1 MDSTIQALGGL
12 LLRAVPTF
20 ILVFLLHF
28 YLKWMFFTPLN
39 KVLKE
44 RRNLTEGAREAADAA
59 LRAANEKTA
68 TYEAALNDARA
79 EIHRIQEETRNGWL
93 AEQTRQMDEARARSH
108 ALILKGKEEIAAEAE
123 TARRELKESTQALA
137 AQLTQRFLAGRLN

>member
-28 YLKWMFFTPLN
+28 YLKWMFFNPLN

-59 LRAANEKTA
+59 LRAASEKTA
-68 TYEAALNDARA
+68 RYEAALNDARA
-79 EIHRIQEETRNGWL
+79 EIHRTQEETRNVWL
-93 AEQTRQMDEARARSH
+93 AEQTRQMDEARPGPLRPSGRRHHSTRAH
-108 ALILKGKEEIAAEAE
+108 LPEQADTVALRWRIL
-123 TARRELKESTQALA
+123 
-137 AQLTQRFLAGRLN
+137 